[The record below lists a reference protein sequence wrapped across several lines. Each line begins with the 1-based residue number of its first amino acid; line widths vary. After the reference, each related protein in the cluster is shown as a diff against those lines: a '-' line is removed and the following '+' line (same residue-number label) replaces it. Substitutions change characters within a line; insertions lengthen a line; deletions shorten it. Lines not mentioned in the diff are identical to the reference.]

1 MKPTHHPARG
11 AGGLALRS
19 LGVGGTIL
27 LAPKCALCL
36 LGYAG
41 LGAALGLTRPELCGA
56 TASSTSPWL
65 WLSCLS
71 AALAWLAMRRR
82 QEHPLGIFR
91 VIRGPSDQS
100 DLAEHAAFSA
110 PIRAIPIERR

>member
-19 LGVGGTIL
+19 LGVGGPVLRSLGVGGAL
-27 LAPKCALCL
+27 LLTPKCALCL

-56 TASSTSPWL
+56 PASSAQPWL
-65 WLSCLS
+65 WLSS
-71 AALAWLAMRRR
+71 VGGALAWFALRRR
-82 QEHPLGIFR
+82 
-91 VIRGPSDQS
+91 
-100 DLAEHAAFSA
+100 
-110 PIRAIPIERR
+110 